1 MNVQPLAIPDV
12 KLLTPR
18 RFGDDRGYF
27 YESWSKRAFADLGLP
42 LEFLQD
48 NMARSKVRG
57 VLRGLHFQQNPNAQA
72 KLVSVLQGAVL
83 DVAVDIRHGSPT
95 YGRHVAVELSA
106 ENGRM
111 MLVPRGF
118 AHGYVTLTEDTIF
131 HYKVDGF
138 YAPADDR
145 GIHWADKSLAI
156 DWGIAPADVVLSDK
170 DKKLPAFADLPVYF
184 RYGG

>member
-1 MNVQPLAIPDV
+1 MDVQPLAIPDV

-27 YESWSKRAFADLGLP
+27 YESWSRRLFADIGLDRD
-42 LEFLQD
+42 FVQD
-48 NMARSKVRG
+48 NMARSRVKG
-57 VLRGLHFQQNPNAQA
+57 VVRGLHFQQNPNAQA

-83 DVAVDIRHGSPT
+83 DVAVDVRHGSPT
-95 YGRHVAVELSA
+95 YGRHVAVELTA

-138 YAPADDR
+138 YSPADDR
-145 GIHWADKSLAI
+145 GIYWADPALGI
-156 DWGIAPADVVLSDK
+156 DWGVGESGAVLSDK
-170 DKKLPAFADLPVYF
+170 DKRLPMLADLAVYF
-184 RYGG
+184 RYGA